1 MKGVKNVVKN
11 RVLFCNIAYMKYYS
25 GITETDT
32 PINGGRYVNEE
43 NDAMEKYNFL
53 VCSDGLCRGF
63 VETSHSNGYKAKY
76 SKPRRIRIERIDGEF
91 KNKEAVDGVTVI
103 FFAKAPKGEHIVV
116 GWYENATVY
125 RERRRYQGREY
136 NITAKAIG
144 CKLIDWKNRNYV
156 VPKGPMQKKKYGV
169 GAGQSNIWYADKTQ
183 LDKEFVK
190 KTLEYINN
198 LSV

>member
-91 KNKEAVDGVTVI
+91 KNKEAVDG
-103 FFAKAPKGEHIVV
+103 FF
-116 GWYENATVY
+116 
-125 RERRRYQGREY
+125 
-136 NITAKAIG
+136 
-144 CKLIDWKNRNYV
+144 L
-156 VPKGPMQKKKYGV
+156 QKRLKV
-169 GAGQSNIWYADKTQ
+169 SI
-183 LDKEFVK
+183 
-190 KTLEYINN
+190 
-198 LSV
+198 